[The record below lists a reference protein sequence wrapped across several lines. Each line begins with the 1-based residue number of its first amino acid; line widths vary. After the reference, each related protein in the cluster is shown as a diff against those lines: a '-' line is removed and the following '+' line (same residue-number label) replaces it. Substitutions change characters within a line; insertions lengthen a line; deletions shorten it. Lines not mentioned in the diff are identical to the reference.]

1 MKRIALI
8 RLLVMAGAVALVEV
22 LCRTGAISRFTM
34 LPPSEMAVALWG
46 LARSGTVTADLLFTV
61 INITVA
67 VAIAVAGGFAIGAFL
82 HGVPRLRAVVSPLLA
97 GYYAVPIFVFYPL
110 LIVLLGLNRLPLIAI
125 GALAG
130 IVAMIVNT
138 LDGLDRIP
146 RVFVKTARSHRMNA
160 LSTAL
165 LVKLPAAAPHL
176 VTGIKLAITYSLIGT
191 IAGEFLLSVA
201 GIGRHVAIAYN
212 NLDNRTMY
220 ALLLLLLSSVTV
232 VNVVVHEWDRR
243 LRRRWGRP

>member
-1 MKRIALI
+1 VKAIALV
-8 RLLVMAGAVALVEV
+8 RFALIAAMIGIVEL
-22 LCRTGAISRFTM
+22 LCRTGIISRFTM
-34 LPPSEMAVALWG
+34 LAPSEMAVALWG
-46 LARSGTVTADLLFTV
+46 LLRQGTVTGDLAFTAF
-61 INITVA
+61 NIAAA
-67 VAIAVAGGFAIGAFL
+67 VAIAVVAGFAIGTIL
-82 HGVPRLRAVVSPLLA
+82 HGLPRLRAVVSPLLA

-110 LIVLLGLNRLPLIAI
+110 LIVLLGLNRMPLIAI

-146 RVFVKTARSHRMNA
+146 RVYTKTAISYRMGPFA
-160 LSTAL
+160 TAL

-176 VTGIKLAITYSLIGT
+176 VTGIKLAITYSIIGT

-201 GIGRHVAIAYN
+201 GIGRHIAIAYN

-220 ALLLLLLSSVTV
+220 ALLLLLLTSVTV
-232 VNVVVHEWDRR
+232 VNVVIHEWDQR
-243 LRRRWGRP
+243 LRRKWGRP